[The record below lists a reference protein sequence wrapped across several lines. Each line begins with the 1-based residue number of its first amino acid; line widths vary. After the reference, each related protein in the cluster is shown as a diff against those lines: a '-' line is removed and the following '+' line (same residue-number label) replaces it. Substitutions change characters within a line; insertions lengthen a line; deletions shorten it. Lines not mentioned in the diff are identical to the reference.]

1 MARSRTTTLA
11 GAIVST
17 ALLAAFPVGTLQADN
32 DRDDRRIRAK
42 LSGFNEDPAT
52 VSTPASGNFR
62 GRIDR
67 PGMKIDY
74 DLSYEG
80 FPATSTV
87 TQAHIHFGGNHQS
100 GGISVFL
107 CSNLGN
113 GPAGTQACPASPAKI
128 SGTIVAAN
136 VIGPAGQ
143 GIGPGELAEL
153 LEAIDEGVTYVNVH
167 TTVFP
172 GGEIRGQIK

>member
-1 MARSRTTTLA
+1 MEKTR
-11 GAIVST
+11 ST
-17 ALLAAFPVGTLQADN
+17 AVLLASCAFGLCFTAQAAWA
-32 DRDDRRIRAK
+32 DDDSDSRRIRAK

-62 GRIDR
+62 GRINR
-67 PGMKIDY
+67 HAQTIDY

-80 FPATSTV
+80 FPAGTEV
-87 TQAHIHFGGNHQS
+87 LQAHIHFGGHHQS

-107 CSNLGN
+107 CTNLGN
-113 GPAGTQACPASPAKI
+113 GPAGTQACPQFPAKI
-128 SGTIVAAN
+128 SGTINAAS
-136 VIGPAGQ
+136 VIGPIAQ
-143 GIGPGELAEL
+143 GITAGEIAEL

-167 TTVFP
+167 TKAFP

>member
-1 MARSRTTTLA
+1 MAHSN
-11 GAIVST
+11 SM
-17 ALLAAFPVGTLQADN
+17 ALRLAACALGLCFAAQVAWAND

-42 LSGFNEDPAT
+42 LSGFNEDPLT

-67 PGMKIDY
+67 RGMTIGY
-74 DLSYEG
+74 ELSYEG
-80 FPATSTV
+80 FPSIV
-87 TQAHIHFGGNHQS
+87 TQAHIHFGGHHQS

-113 GPAGTQACPASPAKI
+113 GPAGTQACPASPTKI
-128 SGTIVAAN
+128 SGTIRAAD

-143 GIGPGELAEL
+143 GIAAGELAEL

-167 TTVFP
+167 TNAFP